1 VTTAAAQ
8 TDLRALLALGQAR
21 RPWEFIRAVASA
33 GPEVATI
40 PPIRFLLAANLGSL
54 GFADLAIEE
63 LDAVDASG
71 TPGLNTADLRSGLAS
86 RTKTAVPVQSL
97 RETAEHNLALLGL
110 NRTCADTP
118 PVWMTDTGACA
129 WHDAGVITGCDA
141 DAHAAS
147 VLERSNLATDRI
159 PSDHLPPLLIAG
171 LSTPHLL
178 RSALRATR
186 PLANGYTPRIFVVEP
201 DEHRATRAL
210 SILRL
215 DEGLE
220 GDPVGERLSLFT
232 GEGAIESLGNALG
245 STIDC
250 SLPRSVMLDPLAPK
264 ALAEGAQRTL
274 TDLHERQRTAI
285 DAEAARIERETQTL
299 DEAVARVR
307 AGTGLR
313 VLIPV
318 SRHSNFVRHSASD
331 LAEAL
336 RSLGHIPTILT
347 EPEPHRVLSRLGYL
361 RAWAD
366 TNPDLV
372 LTINHP
378 RWRTA
383 TALPERAPSV
393 CWVQDAMPHLFEDA
407 ASKQGEHDFI
417 VGYRFQELT
426 ERFGYRPNRVI
437 DAVLPVSTT
446 KFHDGPVDADF
457 RERFTCDVAFATRQ
471 SETPEAMRD
480 RLRAESSASP
490 AMGVVIDHLFETL
503 RERIGTGAF
512 SFTLKESHEL
522 ARESLRHAGHA
533 EPGHQAVDE
542 VYRVVLMPL
551 ADRIVRHLVAHRTAS
566 ICERRGWSFAL
577 YGSGWEN
584 HPTLTRHARG
594 ELLHGEELRAAYHCA
609 GVHLHASAHS
619 LIHQRSIECLFS
631 GGRILSYRRRIDA
644 GFIRRHTLGALLR
657 TTEPDQIDSDG
668 TCRYSVSDHPDLGR
682 YVATLDR
689 MRVNDPWRSA
699 DEIRVPADRIQTL
712 RMVSTRPSESGVARL
727 THAVVDHC
735 SFDDEDSLEASLE
748 AILNRTG
755 DADPSDHERL
765 CRAAHENYAI
775 DRVLA
780 RTLES
785 MRYAITGSDE

>member
-1 VTTAAAQ
+1 MTTTAAAQ

-21 RPWEFIRAVASA
+21 RPWEFIRAVAEA
-33 GPEVATI
+33 GPGVAGI
-40 PPIRFLLAANLGSL
+40 PPVRFLLAANLGSL

-86 RTKTAVPVQSL
+86 RTKTAVPVQTL

-110 NRTCADTP
+110 DAPTDTP
-118 PVWMTDTGACA
+118 DPVWMTDTGACA
-129 WHDAGVITGCDA
+129 WRDGVVITGCDA
-141 DAHAAS
+141 SAHAAA
-147 VLERSNLATDRI
+147 VLDRSNLATDRV

-210 SILRL
+210 SMLRL
-215 DEGLE
+215 DEDLE

-250 SLPRSVMLDPLAPK
+250 SLPRAVMLDPLAPK
-264 ALAEGAQRTL
+264 ALAEGVQRTL
-274 TDLHERQRTAI
+274 TDLHERQRTGI

-299 DEAVARVR
+299 EEAVARVR

-336 RSLGHIPTILT
+336 RSLGHVPTILT

-378 RWRTA
+378 RWRTSS
-383 TALPERAPSV
+383 ALPERAVSV

-417 VGYRFQELT
+417 VGYRFHELT
-426 ERFGYRPNRVI
+426 ERFGYRPDRVI

-446 KFHDGPVDADF
+446 KFHGGPVDADF

-480 RLRAESSASP
+480 RLRSDMPANSP
-490 AMGVVIDHLFETL
+490 AAL
-503 RERIGTGAF
+503 
-512 SFTLKESHEL
+512 
-522 ARESLRHAGHA
+522 
-533 EPGHQAVDE
+533 AVDRAFEILHDLISNDDAAFTTAEFNRVALEAVDACIDDARSLDE
-542 VYRVVLMPL
+542 VVRLIVMPL
-551 ADRIVRHLVAHRTAS
+551 ADRLLRHRVVDWAAE
-566 ICERRGWSFAL
+566 ICENRGWSLAL
-577 YGSGWEN
+577 YGTGWDR
-584 HPTLTRHARG
+584 HPTLAHHARG
-594 ELLHGEELRAAYHCA
+594 ELNHGEELRTAYRCA
-609 GVHLHASAHS
+609 GVHLGASAHS
-619 LIHQRSIECLFS
+619 LVHQRTVECVLS
-631 GGRILSYRRRIDA
+631 GGRVLCYRRLADLAEMRWRLLTRLA
-644 GFIRRHTLGALLR
+644 GGT
-657 TTEPDQIDSDG
+657 PD
-668 TCRYSVSDHPDLGR
+668 R
-682 YVATLDR
+682 TLD
-689 MRVNDPWRSA
+689 DGSPIFDSA
-699 DEIRVPADRIQTL
+699 
-712 RMVSTRPSESGVARL
+712 S
-727 THAVVDHC
+727 HAVVREHLSRWDRFGRNEGLRCETGIRLKPEFMDHFRSSRPIADEQVVGVC
-735 SFDDEDSLEASLE
+735 DAIIDHASFGSSDE
-748 AILNRTG
+748 
-755 DADPSDHERL
+755 
-765 CRAAHENYAI
+765 
-775 DRVLA
+775 
-780 RTLES
+780 LES
-785 MRYAITGSDE
+785 MLERALDKGDAFEHTTARIRTDAVDAWSTEPVLRRVLQDIASAAGASA